1 MKFQANGKM
10 RSHPGFTL
18 ANKVDPFSAS
28 GQLHA
33 GFSAEMGEVTLG
45 ITEVPIK
52 LRIPF
57 LKRHH
62 AVLIIGTIGPV
73 SVKLDPCTCSVKDL
87 SISGDVRVGGKEGLV
102 VLSEGK
108 VACNTEMTVEG
119 AITGNLSLGK
129 LHLGGESELEP
140 THPEEAAE

>member
-10 RSHPGFTL
+10 RSHPGFSL
-18 ANKVDPFSAS
+18 ANKVEPFTGS
-28 GQLHA
+28 GELRA

-57 LKRHH
+57 LKRRH

-73 SVKLDPCTCSVKDL
+73 SIKLDPFTCSVRDL
-87 SISGDVRVGGKEGLV
+87 SISGEVRVGGKEGLV
-102 VLSEGK
+102 VVSEGK

-119 AITGNLSLGK
+119 AIIGDLSLGK
-129 LHLGGESELEP
+129 LHLGAESELEQAE
-140 THPEEAAE
+140 PEEATK